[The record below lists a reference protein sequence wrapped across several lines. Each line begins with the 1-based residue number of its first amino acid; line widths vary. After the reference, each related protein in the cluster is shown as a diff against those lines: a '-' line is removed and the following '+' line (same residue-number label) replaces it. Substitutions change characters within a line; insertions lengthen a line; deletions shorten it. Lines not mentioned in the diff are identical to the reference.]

1 MKKRIL
7 FSGICLGLL
16 FVLGS
21 CGMNASGTLTG
32 REENISREINVTH
45 EATEQDVETQ
55 STTDQDAE
63 TQGTTDQDVEAQGT
77 TDQDAETQSTT
88 GQDAPP
94 RETAEQGAEAQAS
107 AAQET
112 ADQGTEAQA
121 SAAQEAAAQETIEP
135 LDILAELEQVEEQS
149 AQLEEQITT
158 YASSQ
163 LELNLASRDL
173 YYLWDEELN
182 DIWSRLK
189 ELLSEEEMSA
199 LTTEELEWIAFKEAE
214 AEAAGSEYEGGSM
227 QPMIMNLRKAE
238 LTRERVYE
246 LAAYLGE

>member
-16 FVLGS
+16 FVMGS
-21 CGMNASGTLTG
+21 CGTDANGALTD
-32 REENISREINVTH
+32 REENLSQEL
-45 EATEQDVETQ
+45 
-55 STTDQDAE
+55 DAI
-63 TQGTTDQDVEAQGT
+63 
-77 TDQDAETQSTT
+77 
-88 GQDAPP
+88 
-94 RETAEQGAEAQAS
+94 
-107 AAQET
+107 QE
-112 ADQGTEAQA
+112 
-121 SAAQEAAAQETIEP
+121 SIEP

-246 LAAYLGE
+246 LAAYLGEQTGQTITAPGNDDYSGSYADTQGTDLVYSELDLVYAGDGSYKGRNRYT